1 VLIHSTA
8 TLTAICVFIVHVYAI
23 IWLRGTFQAML
34 KGYVTSGW
42 ACKHYRKWLKEL
54 VVGRRVEKGDTAPAE

>member
-1 VLIHSTA
+1 
-8 TLTAICVFIVHVYAI
+8 VFIVHVYAI